1 MAEGI
6 DYNAEYSAVG
16 DVGEFGEFEYFCTSQ
31 TDRISYPFPYRCAS
45 YMTCDATYGN
55 PHHGATH
62 FDNFGAAFLLIF
74 QVYAWYWHCCASA
87 VLSFASL
94 VLAVTCAAGANP
106 EHMVRV

>member
-6 DYNAEYSAVG
+6 DYNAEYAAMG
-16 DVGEFGEFEYFCTSQ
+16 DVGELGEFEYFCTAQ

-74 QVYAWYWHCCASA
+74 QVYLLGTGT
-87 VLSFASL
+87 VPPLSFH
-94 VLAVTCAAGANP
+94 VLPLCLPGVGGDMCCRCKP
-106 EHMVRV
+106 